1 MKFRQIPLWG
11 GVPVGRGGLFALL
24 PISNVKNL
32 FNEYNNGVKME
43 NNKLKDLFKKAKY
56 ISVPMAKR
64 AIKEMGDKDNIQD
77 YTDCVKCEKR
87 IAVEKYENLLK
98 VCPLC
103 GHHTRLRAI
112 ERLEYTIDG
121 GTFIEKYANLQTLN
135 PLEFDGY
142 LEKIKKLQ
150 RLTGLDEAVMTG
162 FGKISGIETGIG
174 IMDSSFLMAS
184 MGSVVGEKIARLF
197 EESAE
202 RKLPVVIFT
211 ASGGARMHEGII
223 SLMQMAKVSAAAGRH
238 SDAGLLYITVLTD
251 PTTGG
256 VTASFASLGDII
268 LAEPGA
274 VVGFTGRRVI
284 EGTIG
289 HKLPD
294 DFQTSEFLLSH
305 GYIDK
310 IVPRGEM
317 KKTLSLLLKM
327 HI

>member
-1 MKFRQIPLWG
+1 MDN
-11 GVPVGRGGLFALL
+11 
-24 PISNVKNL
+24 S
-32 FNEYNNGVKME
+32 
-43 NNKLKDLFKKAKY
+43 KLKDLFKKARY

-64 AIKEMGDKDNIQD
+64 AINEMGDGDNIQD
-77 YTDCVKCEKR
+77 YLVCVRCEKK
-87 IAVEKYENLLK
+87 IALDKYEHFLK

-103 GHHTRLRAI
+103 GHHTRLRAA
-112 ERLEYTIDG
+112 ERLEYAADRG
-121 GTFIEKYANLQTLN
+121 SFSEKYANLQTQN
-135 PLEFDGY
+135 PLEFEGY

-150 RLTGLDEAVMTG
+150 RITGLDEAVMTG
-162 FGKISGIETGIG
+162 FGKIAGTETGIG
-174 IMDSSFLMAS
+174 IMDSNFIIAS
-184 MGSVVGEKIARLF
+184 MGSVVGEKITRLF
-197 EESAE
+197 EEATE
-202 RKLPVVIFT
+202 KRLPVVMFT

-223 SLMQMAKVSAAAGRH
+223 SLMQMAKVSAAVGRH

-294 DFQTSEFLLSH
+294 DFQTAEFLLEH

-310 IVPRGEM
+310 IVQRSDM
-317 KKTLSLLLKM
+317 KKVLAMLLHM
-327 HI
+327 HG

>member
-1 MKFRQIPLWG
+1 M
-11 GVPVGRGGLFALL
+11 
-24 PISNVKNL
+24 
-32 FNEYNNGVKME
+32 
-43 NNKLKDLFKKAKY
+43 LKDLFKKAKY
-56 ISVPMAKR
+56 ISISSISAPSAKN
-64 AIKEMGDKDNIQD
+64 AANKNETETGENIEE
-77 YTDCVKCEKR
+77 YIICPKCEKK
-87 IAVEKYENLLK
+87 ISVEEYENLFK

-103 GHHTRLRAI
+103 NYHTRLYAL
-112 ERLEYTIDG
+112 ERLEYTIDIDDDE
-121 GTFIEKYANLQTLN
+121 TFDEKYSNLQTLN

-142 LEKIKKLQ
+142 LEKIEKLQ
-150 RLTGLDEAVMTG
+150 RITGLDEAVLTG
-162 FGKISGIETGIG
+162 FGKIGGVTAGIG

-184 MGSVVGEKIARLF
+184 MGSVVGEKLTRLF
-197 EESAE
+197 EEATE
-202 RKLPVVIFT
+202 KCLPVVIFT

-223 SLMQMAKVSAAAGRH
+223 SLMQMAKVSAAVGRH

-274 VVGFTGRRVI
+274 IVGFTGRRVI

-294 DFQTSEFLLSH
+294 DFQTAEFLLNH

-310 IVPRGEM
+310 IVERKDM
-317 KKTLSLLLKM
+317 KKTLELLLKM
-327 HI
+327 HAREGR

>member
-1 MKFRQIPLWG
+1 M
-11 GVPVGRGGLFALL
+11 
-24 PISNVKNL
+24 
-32 FNEYNNGVKME
+32 
-43 NNKLKDLFKKAKY
+43 LKDLFKKAKY
-56 ISVPMAKR
+56 ISVPTVKR
-64 AIKEMGDKDNIQD
+64 AINEMGDADNIQD
-77 YTDCVKCEKR
+77 YTVCSKCEKK
-87 IAVEKYENLLK
+87 IAVEKYESLLK

-103 GHHTRLRAI
+103 GYHTRLRAF
-112 ERLEYTIDG
+112 ERLEYIVDG
-121 GTFIEKYANLQTLN
+121 KSFEEKYNNLQTLN
-135 PLEFDGY
+135 PLEFEGY
-142 LEKIKKLQ
+142 LEKIEKLQ
-150 RLTGLDEAVMTG
+150 RMTGLDEAVITG
-162 FGKISGIETGIG
+162 FGKLDGTDIAIG

-184 MGSVVGEKIARLF
+184 MGSVVGEKLARLF
-197 EESAE
+197 EEAAE
-202 RKLPVVIFT
+202 KRLSVIIFT

-223 SLMQMAKVSAAAGRH
+223 SLMQMAKVSAAVGKH

-294 DFQTSEFLLSH
+294 DFQTAEFLLSH

-310 IVPRGEM
+310 IVERRDM

-327 HI
+327 HE

>member
-1 MKFRQIPLWG
+1 M
-11 GVPVGRGGLFALL
+11 
-24 PISNVKNL
+24 
-32 FNEYNNGVKME
+32 
-43 NNKLKDLFKKAKY
+43 LKDLFKKAKY

-64 AIKEMGDKDNIQD
+64 AINEMGDSDNMQEYII
-77 YTDCVKCEKR
+77 CSKCEKKV
-87 IAVEKYENLLK
+87 AADKYEKLLK

-103 GHHTRLRAI
+103 GYHARLFAL
-112 ERLEYTIDG
+112 ERLEYMVDSG
-121 GTFIEKYANLQTLN
+121 AFEEKYANLQTLN

-142 LEKIKKLQ
+142 LEKIEKLQ
-150 RLTGLDEAVMTG
+150 RITGLDEAVLTG
-162 FGKISGIETGIG
+162 FGKISGVEVGIG

-184 MGSVVGEKIARLF
+184 MGSVVGEKLARLF
-197 EESAE
+197 EEATDK
-202 RKLPVVIFT
+202 RLPVIIFT

-223 SLMQMAKVSAAAGRH
+223 SLMQMAKVSAAVGRH

-274 VVGFTGRRVI
+274 IVGFTGRRVI

-294 DFQTSEFLLSH
+294 DFQTAEFLLSH
-305 GYIDK
+305 GYIDR
-310 IVPRGEM
+310 IVPRKDM
-317 KKTLSLLLKM
+317 KKTLSMLLKM
-327 HI
+327 HV

>member
-1 MKFRQIPLWG
+1 M
-11 GVPVGRGGLFALL
+11 V
-24 PISNVKNL
+24 N
-32 FNEYNNGVKME
+32 KME
-43 NNKLKDLFKKAKY
+43 NKLKDLFKKAKY

-64 AIKEMGDKDNIQD
+64 AINEMGDIDNIQD
-77 YTDCVKCEKR
+77 YIICSKCERKVP
-87 IAVEKYENLLK
+87 ADKYESLLK

-103 GHHTRLRAI
+103 GYHTRLHAF
-112 ERLEYTIDG
+112 ERLEYTIDSIDSE
-121 GTFIEKYANLQTLN
+121 TFEEKYNNLQTLN

-142 LEKIKKLQ
+142 LERIEKLQ
-150 RLTGLDEAVMTG
+150 RITGLDEAVITG
-162 FGKISGIETGIG
+162 FGKLDGIDIGIG

-184 MGSVVGEKIARLF
+184 MGSVVGEKLTRLF
-197 EESAE
+197 EEATE
-202 RKLPVVIFT
+202 LKLPVVIFA

-223 SLMQMAKVSAAAGRH
+223 SLMQMAKVSAAVGKH
-238 SDAGLLYITVLTD
+238 SDAGLLYITVMTD

-289 HKLPD
+289 YKLPD
-294 DFQTSEFLLSH
+294 DFQTAEFLLSH

-310 IVPRGEM
+310 IVKRSDM
-317 KKTLSLLLKM
+317 KKTLSLLLQM
-327 HI
+327 HAN